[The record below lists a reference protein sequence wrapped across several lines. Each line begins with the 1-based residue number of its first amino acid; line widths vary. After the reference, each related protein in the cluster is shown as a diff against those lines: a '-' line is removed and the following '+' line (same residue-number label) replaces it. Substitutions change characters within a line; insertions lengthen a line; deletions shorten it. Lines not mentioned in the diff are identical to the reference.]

1 MIQQIPFRKHCYIK
15 KAKALTEQ
23 LKIYMFLFQNV
34 IGKDFLDLFF
44 AQSYF
49 AT

>member
-23 LKIYMFLFQNV
+23 LKICVFYFKMQLTS
-34 IGKDFLDLFF
+34 IFLDLFF
-44 AQSYF
+44 V
-49 AT
+49 

>member
-15 KAKALTEQ
+15 SKSTYRTTKN
-23 LKIYMFLFQNV
+23 IRVLFQNV

-44 AQSYF
+44 A
-49 AT
+49 

>member
-23 LKIYMFLFQNV
+23 LKIHVF
-34 IGKDFLDLFF
+34 
-44 AQSYF
+44 YF
-49 AT
+49 KM